1 MSADA
6 ESHSCLKY
14 AWVRQKNYPAEDV
27 HTRRGVVTPWQ
38 PIVFLP
44 VAVKITLGIHG
55 SGSTLI
61 LLAVLRGGENA
72 LRHTHFIHEEAAS
85 ATAKSSAPG

>member
-14 AWVRQKNYPAEDV
+14 AWVRQKGYPAEDE
-27 HTRRGVVTPWQ
+27 HTGRGAVMPWQ
-38 PIVFLP
+38 PITFMP
-44 VAVKITLGIHG
+44 VAAEITLGIHG

-61 LLAVLRGGENA
+61 LLAVL
-72 LRHTHFIHEEAAS
+72 
-85 ATAKSSAPG
+85 